1 MYLCSNSEVNRKS
14 IFQIDVFLYK
24 LRSIPEVDF
33 QYRCIYFETQKYTQS
48 RLSKLMYL
56 SSNFEVYLKQ
66 TFNIDVFILKL

>member
-14 IFQIDVFLYK
+14 IFQIDVFLFK

-33 QYRCIYFETQKYTQS
+33 QYRYIYFETQKYTQS

>member
-14 IFQIDVFLYK
+14 IFQIDVFLFK

-48 RLSKLMYL
+48 MT
-56 SSNFEVYLKQ
+56 FQ
-66 TFNIDVFILKL
+66 TYVFIFKL